1 MPSWRRSSP
10 TRRPTSSR
18 RSAASG
24 RALTALEVPAA
35 SRLTDAEFA
44 GLVEA
49 LGPFERAPHLA
60 VAVSGGPDSL
70 ALGLLAA
77 GWAWRRGGAVTT
89 LTVDHGLRPE
99 SAGEADQVGAW
110 LAPRG
115 IAHWVLP
122 WPGPKPASGIQAA
135 AREARYRLLADW
147 CRTNGV
153 LHLLLAHHLDDQ
165 AETVALRSS
174 RQSGP
179 DGLAGMAPVR
189 EIAGLRLLRPLLTV
203 PKQRLLATLRAAGQ
217 RWIEDPSNRAASFAR
232 SRLRLAPG
240 LSTAELGACAAAA
253 AEARAALDR
262 RTATWL
268 AVSARIDPAGF
279 VAWEHAAF
287 LAAPIEIARRALQ
300 QALLA
305 VGNRDYPPRGVRLGR
320 LLDALRNPGCSG
332 RTLAGCRILLRG
344 TDVPICREPA
354 AIAPPLLL
362 EPSMWRRWD
371 RRFLVRWQADHALA
385 VPGLVVRALGADGWR
400 ESKASLQ
407 SCPVRDLPPVVRV
420 GLPSFWQGER
430 LLAVPTLGLNR
441 AARDAKLSIAMRIC
455 PRWPLA
461 GPPFAHRSQYRRAAR
476 DDTFASVWREP
487 MLR

>member
-1 MPSWRRSSP
+1 
-10 TRRPTSSR
+10 
-18 RSAASG
+18 
-24 RALTALEVPAA
+24 L
-35 SRLTDAEFA
+35 
-44 GLVEA
+44 
-49 LGPFERAPHLA
+49 LGPFERTPDLA

-70 ALGLLAA
+70 ALCLLAA
-77 GWAWRRGGAVTT
+77 HWARLRGGAVTA

-99 SAGEADQVGAW
+99 SAAEADQVGAW

-115 IAHWVLP
+115 IAHQVLP
-122 WPGPKPASGIQAA
+122 WHGPKPQSGIQAA

-165 AETVALRSS
+165 AETVALRSL

-189 EIAGLRLLRPLLTV
+189 EIAGLRLLRPLLAV
-203 PKQRLLATLRAAGQ
+203 PKRRLIATLRAAGQ
-217 RWIEDPSNRAASFAR
+217 SWIEDPSNRSESFAR

-240 LSTAELGACAAAA
+240 FQTAGLGARAVAGAEL
-253 AEARAALDR
+253 RAALDG
-262 RTATWL
+262 RTAAWL
-268 AVSARIDPAGF
+268 AASAQIDPAGF
-279 VAWEHAAF
+279 VTWRHAAF
-287 LAAPIEIARRALQ
+287 LAAPIELARRALQ

-305 VGNRDYPPRGVRLGR
+305 IGNPDYPPRGERLGR

-344 TDVPICREPA
+344 TDLLICREPA

-362 EPSMWRRWD
+362 EPAVWQRWD
-371 RRFLVRWQADHALA
+371 RRIMVRWQADDGRAT
-385 VPGLVVRALGADGWR
+385 PGLLVRALGADGWR
-400 ESKASLQ
+400 RYTAWL
-407 SCPVRDLPPVVRV
+407 PAGPARDLPPVVRV
-420 GLPSFWQGER
+420 GLPSAWLGEQ
-430 LLAVPTLGLNR
+430 LLAVPTLGLN
-441 AARDAKLSIAMRIC
+441 APARDARLSIAMRFC

-461 GPPFAHRSQYRRAAR
+461 GPPFVRRAQYRRTAR
-476 DDTFASVWREP
+476 DDTFASMRREP